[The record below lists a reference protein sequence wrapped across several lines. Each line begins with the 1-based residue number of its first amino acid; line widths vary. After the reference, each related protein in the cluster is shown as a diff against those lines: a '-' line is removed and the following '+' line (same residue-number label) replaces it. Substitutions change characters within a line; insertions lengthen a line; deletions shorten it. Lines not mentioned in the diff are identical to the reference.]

1 MASSPLSWLTRFL
14 SHRDLRKPDGRPLCS
29 YRCTDE
35 EFAALRNL
43 LREAC
48 EGRPPVRRLPWGT
61 HPLSCLYAA
70 EWWRRHYSGGPWKW
84 ETILEDVSVEWMPLS
99 QLYYL
104 VELGLRFWQR
114 RLLTTGAGR
123 AFLLTLACE
132 GGLPL
137 NLVHKEGAK
146 LRSFFKAL
154 LEEFQLYRR
163 AGLSPEQLAEN
174 VRNRLPKSL
183 RQPVVYAL
191 SGQLVDA
198 IWKLQAQVGG
208 SSTPLRIWIA

>member
-1 MASSPLSWLTRFL
+1 V
-14 SHRDLRKPDGRPLCS
+14 D
-29 YRCTDE
+29 
-35 EFAALRNL
+35 AA
-43 LREAC
+43 
-48 EGRPPVRRLPWGT
+48 
-61 HPLSCLYAA
+61 
-70 EWWRRHYSGGPWKW
+70 K
-84 ETILEDVSVEWMPLS
+84 

>member
-61 HPLSCLYAA
+61 HPLSCPYAA

-146 LRSFFKAL
+146 LRSFF
-154 LEEFQLYRR
+154 
-163 AGLSPEQLAEN
+163 
-174 VRNRLPKSL
+174 
-183 RQPVVYAL
+183 

>member
-1 MASSPLSWLTRFL
+1 MQLSL
-14 SHRDLRKPDGRPLCS
+14 HGRGV
-29 YRCTDE
+29 RC
-35 EFAALRNL
+35 APQL

>member
-1 MASSPLSWLTRFL
+1 VDAAKSALLL
-14 SHRDLRKPDGRPLCS
+14 GRARTPIL
-29 YRCTDE
+29 
-35 EFAALRNL
+35 AA
-43 LREAC
+43 A
-48 EGRPPVRRLPWGT
+48 PA
-61 HPLSCLYAA
+61 H
-70 EWWRRHYSGGPWKW
+70 
-84 ETILEDVSVEWMPLS
+84 
-99 QLYYL
+99 
-104 VELGLRFWQR
+104 
-114 RLLTTGAGR
+114 TGAGR